1 MLTKGVVIM
10 SELGNK
16 QVFSENLLYYMN
28 KNGIKRN
35 NLCEALGFPY
45 TTVCDWINA
54 TKYPRIDRIEAIANY
69 FGIEKSDLIEKRSSK
84 APSKAVKIPVLGFV
98 RAGYPMDAV
107 ENILD
112 YEEISEEMARSG
124 EFFALKIQGDSM
136 EPRIKEGDVVIVR
149 KQSTVENGE
158 VAVVLVNGNDATV
171 KKFFKTETGVNLIS
185 TNSNY
190 EPFFFSPKEVNS
202 LPVEVIGRVV
212 ELRAKF

>member
-1 MLTKGVVIM
+1 MTIYQRIKILREEQGM
-10 SELGNK
+10 SQQELAELVGFKTASAVNKIELGLRDINQSRVK
-16 QVFSENLLYYMN
+16 AFAKALNTTTSFLLD
-28 KNGIKRN
+28 G
-35 NLCEALGFPY
+35 E
-45 TTVCDWINA
+45 
-54 TKYPRIDRIEAIANY
+54 TKT
-69 FGIEKSDLIEKRSSK
+69 ST
-84 APSKAVKIPVLGFV
+84 SKAVKIPVLGFV
-98 RAGYPMDAV
+98 RAGYPMGAV

-171 KKFFKTETGVNLIS
+171 KKFFKTEVGIKLIS
-185 TNSNY
+185 TNPQY
-190 EPFFFSPKEVNS
+190 DPFFFTPKEVDS
-202 LPVEVIGRVV
+202 LPVEVVGRVV